1 MDTPRRPRPALHN
14 FPLPILLIPPILLA
28 ILTAITLY
36 LHSDTNIYMLYSQC
50 HSRSRLPF
58 LSHLPLLGSPLCF
71 LVSFFQE
78 ALASFRALG
87 PLASVLSFTAALLTV
102 TTVEAARICNAP
114 SVLIAY
120 PTGPW
125 LIFNLVGGAIAW
137 QLVILPAFFHR
148 SRAIVKARAQGPG
161 ELAGPADPNF
171 GEAMRH
177 LGLVAEAIA
186 IPVAVGVGCIVP
198 SIVMLILD
206 EPVSILVW
214 LFFPVWVSLIRQGVR
229 KLVLSLHTERWH
241 ATFHL
246 ESSRTALVG
255 MYALPIV
262 CSVVSHGLLLWSLF
276 AQADDRKEMTRAT
289 VKCIVINIFFVVLT
303 VLYWL
308 FVEAG
313 WRPAAVMVLASV
325 LLGPGAGICI
335 GWIYRETHVDP
346 DRSVTV
352 VAVGASGGEGTPSE
366 ETPLLR

>member
-1 MDTPRRPRPALHN
+1 MDTRRPRQTIHHY
-14 FPLPILLIPPILLA
+14 PLRILLIVPVLLA
-28 ILTAITLY
+28 LLTGYTLY

-50 HSRSRLPF
+50 HARSRLPF
-58 LSHLPLLGSPLCF
+58 LSHLPLLGTPSCF

-78 ALASFRALG
+78 ALASMRTLG
-87 PLASVLSFTAALLTV
+87 PMAAILSFTAALLTV
-102 TTVEAARICNAP
+102 TTVEAARICNSP
-114 SVLIAY
+114 SILIAY

-137 QLVILPAFFHR
+137 ELLILPAFFHR
-148 SRAIVKARAQGPG
+148 SRAIIVARARGTA

-177 LGLVAEAIA
+177 LAKVAETIA
-186 IPVAVGVGCIVP
+186 IPVAVALGCVVP
-198 SIVMLILD
+198 SIVMLVLD
-206 EPVSILVW
+206 DPVAIIAW
-214 LFFPVWVSLIRQGVR
+214 LFFPVWVSLIRQAVR
-229 KLVLSLHTERWH
+229 RVVLALHTERWH

-246 ESSRTALVG
+246 ESSKVALVG
-255 MYALPIV
+255 MYAVPIL
-262 CSVVSHGLLLWSLF
+262 CSVVSHGLMVWSL
-276 AQADDRKEMTRAT
+276 ARGDDRKEMTRAT
-289 VKCIVINIFFVVLT
+289 IKCVVINIFFVGLT

-313 WRPAAVMVLASV
+313 WRPAALMVVASV
-325 LLGPGAGICI
+325 VLGPGAGICI

-352 VAVGASGGEGTPSE
+352 VAVGASGDEGGPSE